1 MRLTRAKILLL
12 LAYVATMVAVVA
24 TLLAARRSALATLDT
39 PQAHEQWR
47 AWKAE
52 TERQKK
58 TGGPIDRRTV
68 RSDEPPALIL
78 LRDRFPAILVTSLL
92 IGSFLFMFLAFVAW
106 GAFRNGAT

>member
-24 TLLAARRSALATLDT
+24 ALLVARRSALATLDT
-39 PQAHEQWR
+39 PKAREQWR
-47 AWKAE
+47 AWKTE

-58 TGGPIDRRTV
+58 TGDPIDRRSV

-78 LRDRFPAILVTSLL
+78 LRDRFPAILVTSVL
-92 IGSFLFMFLAFVAW
+92 IGSFLFAFLAFVTW
-106 GAFRNGAT
+106 GAIRTRSQ